1 VTTNAAR
8 ILSEDNAPRVRAK
21 GSHHQSVDS
30 SNVKHWEYRASTLEL
45 VVTFLGGEIYRY
57 RNVGPKTWAALAK
70 AKSKGE
76 ALARLV
82 IDKFPFTKVK

>member
-1 VTTNAAR
+1 V
-8 ILSEDNAPRVRAK
+8 
-21 GSHHQSVDS
+21 HHQTVDS
-30 SNVKHWEYRASTLEL
+30 SNVKHWTYFPSTLEL
-45 VVTFLGGEIYRY
+45 SVTFSGGEVYRY

-82 IDKFPFTKVK
+82 IDKYPFTQVK

>member
-1 VTTNAAR
+1 MAGNAAR
-8 ILSEDNAPRVRAK
+8 ILAEDTLRVRAK
-21 GSHHQSVDS
+21 GVHHQSVDS
-30 SNVKHWEYRASTLEL
+30 SNVKHWTYFPGTLEL
-45 VVTFLGGEIYRY
+45 LVVFTGGEKYRY

-82 IDKFPFTKVK
+82 IDKYPFSQVK